1 MSSAAAGAGGGAGV
15 PGASVPGAG
24 VPGASAAG
32 ASAAGSDARGAG
44 GRGAGGRAAGARRK
58 RRIGMWLLVIFL
70 IPAAIFMLAPFVWM
84 LSTSLKGVGQVFE
97 YPPRWIP
104 ETFHWENYTRVFKVL
119 PFGRFFFNSAVVAT
133 TVTVLQLVTCSLAAY
148 AFARLRFPGRDAL
161 FLAYLG
167 TLMIPGQVILIPN
180 FILLRYLGWIDTYW
194 ALIVPGIFSAFGT
207 FLLRQYFLTIPAE
220 LEDAAVVD
228 GATRFQIY
236 TRVILPLA
244 GPALSALAIFTFL
257 GQWNSFLFPLVVT
270 KSTGMSTL
278 TVGLRT
284 LQGQYN
290 TDWTL
295 LMAGAVIALAPVLI
309 VFIFAQR
316 YIIRGIALTGLGGR

>member
-1 MSSAAAGAGGGAGV
+1 MTEPRSPTV
-15 PGASVPGAG
+15 
-24 VPGASAAG
+24 
-32 ASAAGSDARGAG
+32 R
-44 GRGAGGRAAGARRK
+44 
-58 RRIGMWLLVIFL
+58 RRIPWGKWLLALFL
-70 IPAAIFMLAPFVWM
+70 VPAAIFMLAPFLWM
-84 LSTSLKGVGQVFE
+84 ISTSLKGVGQVFE

-104 ETFHWENYTRVFKVL
+104 ETFHWENYRRVFTVL
-119 PFGRFFFNSAVVAT
+119 PFGRFFLNSAIVASA
-133 TVTVLQLVTCSLAAY
+133 VTILQLVTCSLAAY
-148 AFARLRFPGRDAL
+148 AFARLRFPGRDVI

-180 FILLRYLGWIDTYW
+180 FILLKYLGWINTYW
-194 ALIVPGIFSAFGT
+194 ALIIPGAFSAFGT
-207 FLLRQYFLTIPAE
+207 FLLRQYFLTIPGE

-228 GATRFQIY
+228 GASRFQIY

-270 KSTGMSTL
+270 NTTEMSTL

-290 TDWTL
+290 TAWTL
-295 LMAGAVIALAPVLI
+295 LMAGAVIALLPVLI
-309 VFIFAQR
+309 VFLFAQR

>member
-1 MSSAAAGAGGGAGV
+1 MSSAVAGARVPGGGGR
-15 PGASVPGAG
+15 P
-24 VPGASAAG
+24 
-32 ASAAGSDARGAG
+32 GSDAHARNQ
-44 GRGAGGRAAGARRK
+44 AARARR
-58 RRIGMWLLVIFL
+58 RRRVGKWLLVIFL
-70 IPAAIFMLAPFVWM
+70 VPAAIFMLAPFVWM

-97 YPPRWIP
+97 FPPRWIP
-104 ETFHWENYTRVFKVL
+104 EAFHWENYTRVFKVL
-119 PFGRFFFNSAVVAT
+119 PFGRFFLNSAIVAT

-148 AFARLRFPGRDAL
+148 AFARLRFPGRDPL

-207 FLLRQYFLTIPAE
+207 FLLRQYFLTIPGE

-270 KSTGMSTL
+270 KSTQMSTL

-295 LMAGAVIALAPVLI
+295 LMAGAVIALAPVLL

>member
-1 MSSAAAGAGGGAGV
+1 MSSAVAGARPAGGGGQ
-15 PGASVPGAG
+15 PS
-24 VPGASAAG
+24 
-32 ASAAGSDARGAG
+32 SDARASSQ
-44 GRGAGGRAAGARRK
+44 AARARR
-58 RRIGMWLLVIFL
+58 RRRLAKWLLVIFL
-70 IPAAIFMLAPFVWM
+70 IPAAIFMLAPFIWM

-119 PFGRFFFNSAVVAT
+119 PFGRFFLNSAIVAT

-148 AFARLRFPGRDAL
+148 AFARLRFPGRDPL

-180 FILLRYLGWIDTYW
+180 FILLRYLGWIDTFW

-207 FLLRQYFLTIPAE
+207 FLLRQYFLTIPGE

-270 KSTGMSTL
+270 KSTQMSTL

-295 LMAGAVIALAPVLI
+295 LMAGAVIALAPVLL

>member
-1 MSSAAAGAGGGAGV
+1 MSSAVAGARPAGGGGQ
-15 PGASVPGAG
+15 PS
-24 VPGASAAG
+24 
-32 ASAAGSDARGAG
+32 SDAPASSQ
-44 GRGAGGRAAGARRK
+44 AARARLRRRLAK
-58 RRIGMWLLVIFL
+58 WLLVIFL

-119 PFGRFFFNSAVVAT
+119 PFGRFFLNSAIVAT

-148 AFARLRFPGRDAL
+148 AFARLRFPGRDPL

-207 FLLRQYFLTIPAE
+207 FLLRQYFLTIPGE

-270 KSTGMSTL
+270 KSTHMSTL

-295 LMAGAVIALAPVLI
+295 LMAGAVIALAPVLL